1 MSLNRSTVKGVP
13 STFLQISRRAEHPIQ
28 LCLNRFITYLKDL
41 LTIPTTHPQSER
53 KLNSVKLKRR
63 KKNWLRRIKMRNMQ
77 KKQLPPLPPGTPGDL
92 RIFYKNTYNINLFDC
107 KIRRRFD
114 VSSIPQYNYCYDW
127 ALQLYK
133 NYKTKP
139 AVVIEDVTNRATTN
153 TRFVIFKQDQAIIN
167 DPNVF
172 LRRTPPPDDKSISTI
187 SDNSYVSA
195 AETVAT
201 IDYPPTPAREHQ
213 LKELFL
219 TTLDLYYVTF
229 CTWQYLRTAS
239 GNDERKYGWHDWLNS
254 FFCFLFAFHVRC
266 CFFTNPWFVF
276 GYSLS
281 VGIRNGMAH
290 IEYKWGSVLLMN
302 EWLQIVSFFSD
313 I

>member
-1 MSLNRSTVKGVP
+1 MYVPQQIERWNRLTRSVIKQEHRKGRTKHLLIDQP
-13 STFLQISRRAEHPIQ
+13 SRRTPNPVVFKQIHHLPERFVNNPYGAPAIRKKTQ
-28 LCLNRFITYLKDL
+28 LG
-41 LTIPTTHPQSER
+41 
-53 KLNSVKLKRR
+53 RR

-77 KKQLPPLPPGTPGDL
+77 KKQLPPLPPGTPGGP

-114 VSSIPQYNYCYDW
+114 VSSIPQYDYGYDR
-127 ALQLYK
+127 ALQLFK
-133 NYKTKP
+133 NYKSKP

-172 LRRTPPPDDKSISTI
+172 LRRTSPPDDKSISTI

-219 TTLDLYYVTF
+219 TTLDLYYEHSVLDSIYV
-229 CTWQYLRTAS
+229 QHQVMMK
-239 GNDERKYGWHDWLNS
+239 EKYG
-254 FFCFLFAFHVRC
+254 
-266 CFFTNPWFVF
+266 
-276 GYSLS
+276 
-281 VGIRNGMAH
+281 
-290 IEYKWGSVLLMN
+290 
-302 EWLQIVSFFSD
+302 
-313 I
+313 